1 MSLNGFSKSL
11 LFISIVSAM
20 GMASLSARAASPCKG
35 LDESAC
41 MQSQSCSWV
50 SSYTTKHGA
59 TVSAYCRS
67 AVKKMNQGINKKE
80 GEGTQSGA
88 IHRTEPSASKNTT
101 TLEENS
107 G

>member
-1 MSLNGFSKSL
+1 
-11 LFISIVSAM
+11 
-20 GMASLSARAASPCKG
+20 AASPCKG

-67 AVKKMNQGINKKE
+67 AVKKMERSINKKE

-88 IHRTEPSASKNTT
+88 IDRTGPSASRNTT

>member
-11 LFISIVSAM
+11 LFISIVSAT
-20 GMASLSARAASPCKG
+20 GMAFMSAHAASPCKG

-59 TVSAYCRS
+59 TVSAYCRN